1 MRVPAGLLSGAAV
14 TGLLAAGLTAA
25 APAASAVTTAKTVTA
40 VKTGTAVKTATA
52 VKAAAAPAGVRAP
65 WAELANAATGAD
77 LWSRSSVSERPM
89 GSVTKVM
96 TAYVVIEAGGLNR
109 VITVPEGIVA
119 YDKKYDASTA
129 GLVPG
134 EKLTALQLLYAMM
147 LPSGCDAAY
156 TLATAYGPGFTA
168 FVAKMNATARKL
180 GLSKTHFSDPSG
192 LPNPGQYTNYSTV
205 RDLIS
210 LGRDAMKLAV
220 FRQVVATR
228 SYHRGGRRRAPGAHL
243 EEPEPAADQLLRGDR
258 HQDRV
263 HRRGRGVP
271 AVRGAARQHDA
282 DRRGAALR
290 GVRVGV
296 RPGRTGPRRD
306 RDAELGLQ
314 PLAAAPPRPIPR
326 RPARRF
332 PRRSVPRR
340 SRGSSRRAA
349 RCPCD
354 RLSAV
359 PLAVSSPCDRM

>member
-14 TGLLAAGLTAA
+14 TGLLVAGLTAA
-25 APAASAVTTAKTVTA
+25 APAASAAATVKTVTA
-40 VKTGTAVKTATA
+40 A
-52 VKAAAAPAGVRAP
+52 KAAAVPAGVRAP

-96 TAYVVIEAGGLNR
+96 TAYVVIESGGLNR
-109 VITVPEGIVA
+109 MITVPEGIVA

-156 TLATAYGPGFTA
+156 TLAVAYGPGFTA
-168 FVAKMNATARKL
+168 FVTKMNATARKL

-210 LGRDAMKLAV
+210 LGRDAMKRAV

-228 SYHRGGRRRAPGAHL
+228 SYHLAAGAGHRAHTWKNL
-243 EEPEPAADQLLRGDR
+243 NQLLTSYSGA
-258 HQDRV
+258 V
-263 HRRGRGVP
+263 GIKTGFTAAAGECLLFEARRGSTTLIG
-271 AVRGAARQHDA
+271 AVLHSAASESASDQ
-282 DRRGAALR
+282 AAP
-290 GVRVGV
+290 V
-296 RPGRTGPRRD
+296 
-306 RDAELGLQ
+306 RDATAMLNWG
-314 PLAAAPPRPIPR
+314 
-326 RPARRF
+326 F
-332 PRRSVPRR
+332 
-340 SRGSSRRAA
+340 SR
-349 RCPCD
+349 
-354 RLSAV
+354 
-359 PLAVSSPCDRM
+359 

>member
-25 APAASAVTTAKTVTA
+25 APAASAATTAKTLTTA
-40 VKTGTAVKTATA
+40 KTATTA
-52 VKAAAAPAGVRAP
+52 RAAATAPAGVRAP

-156 TLATAYGPGFTA
+156 TLATAYGPGFSA

-192 LPNPGQYTNYSTV
+192 LPNPGQYTTYSTV

-220 FRQVVATR
+220 FRQAVATR
-228 SYHRGGRRRAPGAHL
+228 SYHLAAGAGHRAHTWKNL
-243 EEPEPAADQLLRGDR
+243 NQLLTSYSGAIGIKTGFTAAAGECLLFEA
-258 HQDRV
+258 
-263 HRRGRGVP
+263 RRGSTTLIG
-271 AVRGAARQHDA
+271 AVLHSAASESASDQTA
-282 DRRGAALR
+282 P
-290 GVRVGV
+290 V
-296 RPGRTGPRRD
+296 
-306 RDAELGLQ
+306 RDATAMLNWG
-314 PLAAAPPRPIPR
+314 
-326 RPARRF
+326 F
-332 PRRSVPRR
+332 
-340 SRGSSRRAA
+340 SR
-349 RCPCD
+349 
-354 RLSAV
+354 
-359 PLAVSSPCDRM
+359 

>member
-1 MRVPAGLLSGAAV
+1 MRVPVGLLSGAAV

-25 APAASAVTTAKTVTA
+25 APAVSAATAAKAVTAA
-40 VKTGTAVKTATA
+40 
-52 VKAAAAPAGVRAP
+52 KAAAAPAGVRAP
-65 WAELANAATGAD
+65 WAELADAATGAD

-96 TAYVVIEAGGLNR
+96 TAYAVIEAGDLNR
-109 VITVPEGIVA
+109 VITVPRGIVA

-156 TLATAYGPGFTA
+156 TLAVAYGPGFTA

-228 SYHRGGRRRAPGAHL
+228 SYHLAAGAGHRAHTWKNL
-243 EEPEPAADQLLRGDR
+243 NQLLTSYSGA
-258 HQDRV
+258 V
-263 HRRGRGVP
+263 GIKTGFTAAAGECLLFEARRGSTTLIG
-271 AVRGAARQHDA
+271 AVLHSAASESASDQ
-282 DRRGAALR
+282 AAP
-290 GVRVGV
+290 V
-296 RPGRTGPRRD
+296 
-306 RDAELGLQ
+306 RDATAMLNWG
-314 PLAAAPPRPIPR
+314 
-326 RPARRF
+326 F
-332 PRRSVPRR
+332 
-340 SRGSSRRAA
+340 SR
-349 RCPCD
+349 
-354 RLSAV
+354 
-359 PLAVSSPCDRM
+359 

>member
-25 APAASAVTTAKTVTA
+25 APAASAATPA
-40 VKTGTAVKTATA
+40 KTATA
-52 VKAAAAPAGVRAP
+52 KAAAAPAGVQAP
-65 WAELANAATGAD
+65 WAEVANAATGAD
-77 LWSRSSVSERPM
+77 LWSRSSVTERPM

-96 TAYVVIEAGGLNR
+96 TAYVVIEAGDLNR

-168 FVAKMNATARKL
+168 FVAKMNATAKKL

-228 SYHRGGRRRAPGAHL
+228 SYHVAAGAGHRAHTWKNL
-243 EEPEPAADQLLRGDR
+243 NQLLASYSGAIGIKTGFTAAAGECLLFEA
-258 HQDRV
+258 
-263 HRRGRGVP
+263 RRGSTTLIG
-271 AVRGAARQHDA
+271 AVLHSSASESAAGQAAPVHDA
-282 DRRGAALR
+282 TVMLNWG
-290 GVRVGV
+290 
-296 RPGRTGPRRD
+296 
-306 RDAELGLQ
+306 
-314 PLAAAPPRPIPR
+314 
-326 RPARRF
+326 F
-332 PRRSVPRR
+332 
-340 SRGSSRRAA
+340 SR
-349 RCPCD
+349 
-354 RLSAV
+354 
-359 PLAVSSPCDRM
+359 